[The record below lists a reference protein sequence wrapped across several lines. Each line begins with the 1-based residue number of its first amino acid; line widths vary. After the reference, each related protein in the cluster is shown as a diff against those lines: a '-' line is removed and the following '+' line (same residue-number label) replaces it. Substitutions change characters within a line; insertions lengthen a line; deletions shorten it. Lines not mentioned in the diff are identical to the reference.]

1 MSTTSENIVNN
12 KDLQRRLFFTL
23 FCIAIFRFGIHI
35 PTPGVNPEAVRLFF
49 EKQAGGLFGVFNT
62 FTGGALNQFSVFALG
77 IMPYI
82 SSSII
87 FQLLSSM
94 LPYLEALK
102 KEGEPGRKKIQQYTR
117 WGTIV
122 LCLLQSYGLSN
133 MLIGKEI
140 NGQYLFNP
148 QVGAVPLQLMTMV
161 TLTAGTCFVMWL
173 GEQIS
178 ERGLGEGASVIIFAG
193 IAANIPRGAHNLWN
207 SVTSGQMSGLLA
219 LMLLAFMVF
228 VLGCII
234 YFEVAQRR
242 IPIHMSQKGVNRAP
256 QMLGSYLPL
265 KVNLCGVL
273 PPIFAY
279 AILGFPA
286 TLATFSQAAWIQGLQ
301 QQFSQTGALFN
312 IFFVAL
318 VTFFSFFYT
327 ELMYPP
333 AEMADNL
340 KKAGKFIPGIRAG
353 RSTSEY
359 IQAVMERLNVA
370 GSIYLCVICI
380 MPTILASQAAVPFYF
395 GGTSILILVGV
406 ALQLVEKINAYRYE
420 AMIKAARRPRR
431 TRRVSF

>member
-1 MSTTSENIVNN
+1 MSTAENMVNN
-12 KDLQRRLFFTL
+12 KDLQRRLLFTL
-23 FCIAIFRFGIHI
+23 FCIAVFRFGIHI
-35 PTPGVNPEAVRLFF
+35 PTPGVNSDAVRMFF

-62 FTGGALNQFSVFALG
+62 FTGGALNQFSVLALG

-94 LPYLEALK
+94 VPYLEALK

-122 LCLLQSYGLSN
+122 LCVLQSYGLSN
-133 MLIGKEI
+133 LLIGKEI

-148 QVGAVPLQLMTMV
+148 QVGAIPLQLMTVV

-173 GEQIS
+173 GEQIT

-193 IAANIPRGAHNLWN
+193 IAANIPTGAFNLWN
-207 SVTSGQMSGLLA
+207 AVSSGQMSGLLA
-219 LMLLAFMVF
+219 LLLLAFMAF

-242 IPIHMSQKGVNRAP
+242 IPIHMSQKGANRAP

-286 TLATFSQAAWIQGLQ
+286 TLATFSQAPWIQGLQ

-333 AEMADNL
+333 NEMAENL

-359 IQAVMERLNVA
+359 IQSVMERLNVA

-380 MPTILASQAAVPFYF
+380 LPTILATQAAVPFFF
-395 GGTSILILVGV
+395 GGTSVLILVGV
-406 ALQLVEKINAYRYE
+406 SLQLIEKINAYRYE
-420 AMIKAARRPRR
+420 AMIKTAQRPRR

>member
-1 MSTTSENIVNN
+1 MSTADNIINN
-12 KDLQRRLFFTL
+12 QDLQRRLLFTL
-23 FCIAIFRFGIHI
+23 FCVAIFRFGIHI
-35 PTPGVNPEAVRLFF
+35 PTPGVEADLVRKFF
-49 EKQAGGLFGVFNT
+49 DQQGGLFGIFNT

-87 FQLLSSM
+87 FQLLTSM
-94 LPYLEALK
+94 IPYLEQMK
-102 KEGEPGRKKIQQYTR
+102 KEGESGRKKIQQYTR

-122 LCLLQSYGLSN
+122 LAVVQAYALSN
-133 MLIGKEI
+133 MLMGREI
-140 NGQYLFNP
+140 QGQNLFRS
-148 QVGAVPLQLMTMV
+148 QVGIVPFQLMTV
-161 TLTAGTCFVMWL
+161 ATLTAGTCFVMWL

-193 IAANIPRGAHNLWN
+193 IAAGIPQGAMSLWALV
-207 SVTSGQMSGLLA
+207 SSGQMSGLIA
-219 LMLLAFMVF
+219 LVLIAFMVV

-242 IPIHMSQKGVNRAP
+242 IPIHMSQKGGGRTA
-256 QMLGSYLPL
+256 QTLGSYLPL

-279 AILGFPA
+279 AILQFPSTIA
-286 TLATFSQAAWIQGLQ
+286 NFSQAPWVQNLQ
-301 QQFSQTGALFN
+301 AYMSPNGALFN

-327 ELMYPP
+327 ELVYPP
-333 AEMADNL
+333 HEMADNL

-353 RSTSEY
+353 KSTSDY
-359 IQAVMERLNVA
+359 IQSVMERLNVA
-370 GSIYLCVICI
+370 GSIYLCVICLL
-380 MPTILASQAAVPFYF
+380 PTLLISQAKVPFYF
-395 GGTSILILVGV
+395 GGTSVLILVGV
-406 ALQLVEKINAYRYE
+406 SLQLIEKINAYRYE
-420 AMIKAARRPRR
+420 AMIRASQRPKR